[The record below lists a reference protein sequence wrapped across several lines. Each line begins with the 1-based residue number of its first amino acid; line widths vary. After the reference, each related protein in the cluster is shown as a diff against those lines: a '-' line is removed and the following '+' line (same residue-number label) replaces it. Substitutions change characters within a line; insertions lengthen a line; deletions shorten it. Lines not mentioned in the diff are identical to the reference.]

1 MNEAAQKL
9 VLTVPSSQMAALL
22 EALRQF
28 DLVKIE
34 SLEDIIRRYIKNA
47 PKQPQLSD
55 DEISDILMETRY
67 NESPDSTK

>member
-1 MNEAAQKL
+1 MSDSAQKL

-22 EALRQF
+22 DALRQF
-28 DLVKIE
+28 DFIKIE

-55 DEISDILMETRY
+55 DEISDILMDVRY
-67 NESPDSTK
+67 NESSDSTK